1 MNKVTLHGRIAQ
13 DPYVTTTQSGQTVA
27 RVTIAVDRYTKA
39 GEERK
44 ADFIPCTAW
53 GNTAQFLAKYFQKG
67 KEILAE
73 GRIQTGSYTNQDGK
87 KVYTFDVIAENVEFV
102 ESKSASASA
111 TPANADGFVN
121 IPDGVEDPGLP
132 FN

>member
-1 MNKVTLHGRIAQ
+1 LNRIILKGRVAK
-13 DPYVTTTQSGQTVA
+13 DPDVKTTQSGQTFT
-27 RVTIAVDRYTKA
+27 RLTIAVDRYTKA

-73 GRIQTGSYTNQDGK
+73 GRIQTDSYTDKDGK
-87 KVYTFDVIAENVEFV
+87 KVYTTYVVIDRVEFCG
-102 ESKSASASA
+102 SSGAKNA
-111 TPANADGFVN
+111 TTTDAEEV
-121 IPDGVEDPGLP
+121 P
-132 FN
+132 F